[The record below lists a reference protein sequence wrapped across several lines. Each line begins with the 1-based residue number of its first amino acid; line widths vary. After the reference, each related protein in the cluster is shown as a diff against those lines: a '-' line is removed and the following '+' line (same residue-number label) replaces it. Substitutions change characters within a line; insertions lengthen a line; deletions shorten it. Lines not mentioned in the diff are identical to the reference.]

1 MARMALQQACARRLV
16 LVPGDARMPPVT
28 VVGSVHQTCRCYGV
42 PCTFWVA
49 WCSLGA
55 WCPVPAKPTT
65 VSLHVLLYAS
75 CFIWHACNAIIC
87 SRVYR
92 WVGVLDEKVSR
103 AEKRR
108 LRLSCLFRQD
118 VEHRLRTELLQKH
131 NAWLAAQQSQV
142 GPSCLNCVRNALAGA
157 VAAVVV
163 VTGRG
168 FARA

>member
-1 MARMALQQACARRLV
+1 MRACRPSLLLEAYTRRVDAMVCLARFGSHGAHWVHGTPFLLSPQPCRCMFCCMLHVSYGTHAMQSFAL
-16 LVPGDARMPPVT
+16 GFT
-28 VVGSVHQTCRCYGV
+28 VGSGYSMRK
-42 PCTFWVA
+42 
-49 WCSLGA
+49 
-55 WCPVPAKPTT
+55 CPERKNDG
-65 VSLHVLLYAS
+65 
-75 CFIWHACNAIIC
+75 F
-87 SRVYR
+87 
-92 WVGVLDEKVSR
+92 
-103 AEKRR
+103 
-108 LRLSCLFRQD
+108 RLSCLFRQD